1 MDIILSPNR
10 IFIACGYVSGGQIS
24 PSSVGL
30 KSPTGGGGIQLMLGE
45 ENDQSTSLLLSFT
58 NRFSQDLE

>member
-30 KSPTGGGGIQLMLGE
+30 KVPTGVGGIQPMLGE
-45 ENDQSTSLLLSFT
+45 EKGL
-58 NRFSQDLE
+58 